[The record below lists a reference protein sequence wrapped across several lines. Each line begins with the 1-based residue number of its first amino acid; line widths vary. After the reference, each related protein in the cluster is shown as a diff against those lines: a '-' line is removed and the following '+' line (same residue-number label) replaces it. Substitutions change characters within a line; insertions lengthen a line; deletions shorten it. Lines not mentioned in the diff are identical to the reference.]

1 MTQNAKC
8 KMHKQKYLG
17 NMKKECTLIIYI
29 YYQHFNH
36 TKLVNIIKNN
46 TKSVENQERCALN
59 IIFIENNIKINTK
72 ILIIIKYKSI

>member
-1 MTQNAKC
+1 MISN
-8 KMHKQKYLG
+8 KQKYLG
-17 NMKKECTLIIYI
+17 NMKKEFTLIIYI
-29 YYQHFNH
+29 CYQHFNK

-59 IIFIENNIKINTK
+59 IILKQNNINKLDK